1 MERDLLAI
9 VEAAYRVE
17 QPEAEWIG
25 GIAEAFERH
34 YPDAVGVSAYAYE
47 ITSAGRI
54 VTRSL
59 VWRGSDALKTE
70 DVGAILSAVPPEYV
84 AAAWAKRPA
93 GYASEAAGF
102 EDLEAM
108 RTYFQPRGIHDM
120 LAINGIDPTMN
131 GCFVAACVP
140 RRGKISERQRATL
153 ARVATH
159 LAAASRIRRS
169 LHERNAALTDGAEAI
184 LDASGRVHHA
194 ADEATAES
202 ARDALRRAVKRI
214 ERARGSL
221 RKLPDEAIAE
231 WRGLVAAR
239 WSLVE
244 HFESDG
250 RRYLV
255 ARKNDPNTPGPDALT
270 RRERQVLAYA
280 ALGRSNKVIAYDLGI
295 AHSTVGV
302 LMSRAMAKLKAR
314 TRGEA
319 IDQWLKLAKP
329 RT

>member
-17 QPEAEWIG
+17 QPEAEWIS

-108 RTYFQPRGIHDM
+108 RTYFQPRGIHD
-120 LAINGIDPTMN
+120 
-131 GCFVAACVP
+131 
-140 RRGKISERQRATL
+140 
-153 ARVATH
+153 
-159 LAAASRIRRS
+159 
-169 LHERNAALTDGAEAI
+169 
-184 LDASGRVHHA
+184 
-194 ADEATAES
+194 
-202 ARDALRRAVKRI
+202 
-214 ERARGSL
+214 
-221 RKLPDEAIAE
+221 
-231 WRGLVAAR
+231 
-239 WSLVE
+239 
-244 HFESDG
+244 
-250 RRYLV
+250 
-255 ARKNDPNTPGPDALT
+255 
-270 RRERQVLAYA
+270 
-280 ALGRSNKVIAYDLGI
+280 
-295 AHSTVGV
+295 
-302 LMSRAMAKLKAR
+302 
-314 TRGEA
+314 
-319 IDQWLKLAKP
+319 
-329 RT
+329 